1 MKFFYNLIK
10 NKVFLFGFINNNK
23 YIETF
28 LKARKRSNTII
39 KMESDNNKN
48 DEETLP
54 FEILNNEDKNNKTKQ
69 NIKNNEKNQTFKIT
83 KKLAQ
88 GIKVLCHN
96 EKKSIEQLCEDK
108 IHKNLFV
115 IHFGNGIN
123 KQNFVNFTKNNTY

>member
-28 LKARKRSNTII
+28 LKARKRSKNIL
-39 KMESDNNKN
+39 KMEPDNNKN
-48 DEETLP
+48 EEETLP
-54 FEILNNEDKNNKTKQ
+54 FEILNNEEKNNKAKQ
-69 NIKNNEKNQTFKIT
+69 NLKSNEKSQTFKIN

-96 EKKSIEQLCEDK
+96 ENKSIEQLCEDK

-115 IHFGNGIN
+115 IHFGNGNI
-123 KQNFVNFTKNNTY
+123 KKKFCLLTIK